1 MVNEEGTPGRG
12 WPVPPV
18 VPSPAGA
25 RAASPPVGV
34 GVLCKLRSLS
44 RLAEHTARAWEG
56 AAARGARHGPSA
68 LQVRCAAGALCGALA
83 ARCACRRAPALLEHS
98 LYCGRPVCRARARTR

>member
-68 LQVRCAAGALCGALA
+68 LQVRRAV
-83 ARCACRRAPALLEHS
+83 RRAVRRTGRALRESQLVTERGSKRVHAVQLE
-98 LYCGRPVCRARARTR
+98 R